1 MRKSSIAGR
10 RRSRSIAHK
19 CSIISRTRFKRGT
32 LSAKRARINTLPRG
46 TVRIGGVKVRYA
58 LMHAA
63 MLSRTHDLA
72 AELDNLR
79 LRLNEINDELTAMPE
94 PLTDRARLLIRVAA
108 QTVQDMIAVVR
119 FRLHFAFI

>member
-1 MRKSSIAGR
+1 M
-10 RRSRSIAHK
+10 
-19 CSIISRTRFKRGT
+19 
-32 LSAKRARINTLPRG
+32 
-46 TVRIGGVKVRYA
+46 RYA